1 MEEIIALTVPKGT
14 AGSLN
19 SLLEPVLEAVK
30 RMRPAG
36 ALKAGQGL
44 APPRFDTIA
53 AARGCAGRL
62 TAGVDALS
70 PAALN
75 LISQRAGLGSTHRI
89 EGRERLVLPETS
101 APERA
106 VVAAGSVSLRLTS
119 CTVDRVADKVVLSG

>member
-75 LISQRAGLGSTHRI
+75 LISQRAGLGSNRI